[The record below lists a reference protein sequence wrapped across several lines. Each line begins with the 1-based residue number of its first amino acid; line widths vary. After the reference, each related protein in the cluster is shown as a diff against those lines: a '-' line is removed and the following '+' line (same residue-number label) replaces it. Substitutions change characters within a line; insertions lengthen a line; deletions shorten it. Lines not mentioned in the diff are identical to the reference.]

1 MHKNCKSFSLSVSK
15 HFENSS
21 TICHNLAFSFI
32 DPGLTRFDHYM
43 LFQQFQSQIS
53 ILSFLLK
60 TFLKFSTLSLLLK
73 IYLKLNQS
81 DSAILGHMITS
92 TLERHT
98 IIWIWTNQFSQWR
111 YALELK
117 FDRNKAISRNLYF
130 AMLLM
135 KWNAHIPSQFV
146 PLTIYERPI
155 VNRSRIFFFKAT
167 KIKLQSNIWQG
178 DRECILWPTSYM
190 QLDFIRNAIKFQ
202 PF

>member
-81 DSAILGHMITS
+81 ASAILGHMITS

-155 VNRSRIFFFKAT
+155 VKSCDFSCKTYLPNLPT
-167 KIKLQSNIWQG
+167 KFGSSSLF
-178 DRECILWPTSYM
+178 DLMTP
-190 QLDFIRNAIKFQ
+190 
-202 PF
+202 